1 MGFSKYKKSPIFII
15 LKWIHK
21 NRAFE
26 IAIQRNPIFFHPD
39 FTVGTGITPVQ
50 PAMNHCE
57 VVDFHHRSG
66 ISPCPE
72 DESYLY
78 FCYIQTISDTYALVK
93 SDCNGFEIFFLEY
106 YPTAFLKPLETGNG
120 PRMSSLYPVH
130 YGPQFPHRALPR
142 LSSRSKARYRSLFAS
157 SMSAIYHFCR
167 NARR

>member
-93 SDCNGFEIFFLEY
+93 SDCNGFEIFFFRVLSDCFSQTARNGKRTKNVVPIPGSLWTSISPSCASTIVFTIESPIPVPFCFEY
-106 YPTAFLKPLETGNG
+106 VRDLSFL
-120 PRMSSLYPVH
+120 
-130 YGPQFPHRALPR
+130 
-142 LSSRSKARYRSLFAS
+142 
-157 SMSAIYHFCR
+157 
-167 NARR
+167 